1 MFPSKFIF
9 TKESSFYQAAYN
21 IDLAKLEAEVE
32 DFLHKKSPDDHISVE
47 CLNKAFSKMKGR
59 DDKPGLDLL
68 PEKKRMSYGE
78 DLKKKLTSTIRG
90 NKDKFTKR
98 EVKALMTRHLLGLA
112 VDLRK
117 SEFDILVTLKVI
129 CIFRQISFIK
139 QINPG
144 LCYSASDGGQNL
156 PSGNGKTPFRWIEVI

>member
-1 MFPSKFIF
+1 
-9 TKESSFYQAAYN
+9 
-21 IDLAKLEAEVE
+21 
-32 DFLHKKSPDDHISVE
+32 
-47 CLNKAFSKMKGR
+47 MKGR

-78 DLKKKLTSTIRG
+78 DLKKKLSSTIRG
-90 NKDKFTKR
+90 NKEVQSRDKFTKR

-129 CIFRQISFIK
+129 CIFLKQISFIK
-139 QINPG
+139 QNNPG

-156 PSGNGKTPFRWIEVI
+156 PSGN

>member
-1 MFPSKFIF
+1 
-9 TKESSFYQAAYN
+9 
-21 IDLAKLEAEVE
+21 
-32 DFLHKKSPDDHISVE
+32 
-47 CLNKAFSKMKGR
+47 MKGR

-68 PEKKRMSYGE
+68 PVRKKMSYGE

-90 NKDKFTKR
+90 NKEVQSRDKLTKG

-117 SEFDILVTLKVI
+117 SEFDILVTLKVF
-129 CIFRQISFIK
+129 CIFLKQISFIK

-156 PSGNGKTPFRWIEVI
+156 PSGN

>member
-1 MFPSKFIF
+1 
-9 TKESSFYQAAYN
+9 
-21 IDLAKLEAEVE
+21 
-32 DFLHKKSPDDHISVE
+32 
-47 CLNKAFSKMKGR
+47 MKGR

-78 DLKKKLTSTIRG
+78 DLKKKLSSTISG
-90 NKDKFTKR
+90 NKEVKSMDKFTKR

-112 VDLRK
+112 VDLKK

-129 CIFRQISFIK
+129 CIFLKQISSIK
-139 QINPG
+139 QNNPG

-156 PSGNGKTPFRWIEVI
+156 PSGN

>member
-1 MFPSKFIF
+1 MKLSV
-9 TKESSFYQAAYN
+9 KESSFYLAAYN

-32 DFLHKKSPDDHISVE
+32 DFLHKNSPDDDISVD

-68 PEKKRMSYGE
+68 PERKRMSYGE
-78 DLKKKLTSTIRG
+78 DLKRKLSSTLRG
-90 NKDKFTKR
+90 NKEAQSRDKFSKS

-117 SEFDILVTLKVI
+117 SEFDILVTLKVDNL
-129 CIFRQISFIK
+129 CILPKILLIK
-139 QINPG
+139 LNNVG
-144 LCYSASDGGQNL
+144 HCYCASDGGQNL
-156 PSGNGKTPFRWIEVI
+156 SSGN

>member
-1 MFPSKFIF
+1 
-9 TKESSFYQAAYN
+9 
-21 IDLAKLEAEVE
+21 
-32 DFLHKKSPDDHISVE
+32 
-47 CLNKAFSKMKGR
+47 MKGR

-129 CIFRQISFIK
+129 CIFQQISFIK
-139 QINPG
+139 QNNPG

-156 PSGNGKTPFRWIEVI
+156 PSGN

>member
-1 MFPSKFIF
+1 
-9 TKESSFYQAAYN
+9 
-21 IDLAKLEAEVE
+21 
-32 DFLHKKSPDDHISVE
+32 
-47 CLNKAFSKMKGR
+47 MKGR

-129 CIFRQISFIK
+129 CIFQQIYFIK

-156 PSGNGKTPFRWIEVI
+156 SSGA